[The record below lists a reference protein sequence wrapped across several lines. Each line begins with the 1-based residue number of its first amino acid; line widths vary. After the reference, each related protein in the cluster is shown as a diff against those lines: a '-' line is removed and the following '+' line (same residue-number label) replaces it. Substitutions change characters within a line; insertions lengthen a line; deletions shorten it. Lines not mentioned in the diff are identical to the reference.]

1 MSTLYET
8 LGLSQGAD
16 REQIK
21 AAFRKLA
28 RCFHPDVNASDVA
41 AEKRFK
47 EISAAYRTLIDP
59 DARAAYDR
67 ALLRRRDLNKR
78 RLWQLAPIAIAA
90 GTLTVS
96 LAFFVLIW
104 AQSSPSPQQDN
115 YGAQHEADASEQVPG
130 RRASWTSYSN
140 SRFLFTLSY
149 PADVFSITESADDNG
164 AVLVSTDGR
173 ARLRIFAAKNV
184 TGKTLSEYR
193 RFLLQN
199 RYEDV
204 SIDYAPR
211 SKLWFVLS
219 GTQGEEV
226 VYEHVGFSCDGASLH
241 GWQMTYPAHERTF
254 FDLVADEVHRSTFL
268 TSLHCGAVPPL
279 PHSKPPMMGAP
290 PDPPRLKPQLASSH

>member
-1 MSTLYET
+1 MSTLYQT

-28 RCFHPDVNASDVA
+28 RCFHPDVNASNA
-41 AEKRFK
+41 TAEKRFK
-47 EISAAYRTLIDP
+47 ELSAAYNTLMDP
-59 DARAAYDR
+59 NARAAYDR
-67 ALLRRRDLNKR
+67 ALLRSRDLEKR
-78 RLWQLAPIAIAA
+78 RLWQTAPITIAA
-90 GTLTVS
+90 GALSMS
-96 LAFFVLIW
+96 LAFLVLSW
-104 AQSSPSPQQDN
+104 TQSSPSPQQEHH
-115 YGAQHEADASEQVPG
+115 GAPHEAARSAQVPG
-130 RRASWTSYSN
+130 RLATWTSYTN
-140 SRFLFTLSY
+140 SRFLFTLAY
-149 PADVFSITESADDNG
+149 PADVFSVTESADDNG

-268 TSLHCGAVPPL
+268 TSLHCGAIPPL
-279 PHSKPPMMGAP
+279 PHAKPPMMGAP